1 LSKRK
6 PSSPPARKG
15 PPPATL
21 PHADAVIAAKLTGK
35 STAEIAA
42 DIGEHRTTLSR
53 WFNHPEQLARM
64 ARIREALQAASQ
76 LDLLDVWQANIKR
89 LKRQMEA
96 CTTAAEGAELQ
107 RQMEQLLVGIGMS
120 AAGTQPASNG
130 GSDQVSFTLR
140 EAVMNLRR
148 SAAQPAPAAPAAET
162 ETIEAYAETEAD
174 S

>member
-1 LSKRK
+1 MSKSPQK
-6 PSSPPARKG
+6 PKKRMG

-64 ARIREALQAASQ
+64 ARIREALQAESQ
-76 LDLLDVWQANIKR
+76 LDLLDVWQANIQR
-89 LKRQMEA
+89 LKRQMAA

-107 RQMEQLLVGIGMS
+107 RQMEQILVGIGVP
-120 AAGTQPASNG
+120 AAGSQPAAQG
-130 GSDQVSFTLR
+130 GEQVSFTLR

-148 SAAQPAPAAPAAET
+148 SAAQQSAPATPAA

-174 S
+174 D